1 MNYRFGP
8 FVVDLVDFD
17 RFVTPRVTDLLISN
31 DTYMYLV
38 NGTSLSL
45 KRRGKFLYG
54 VLCNKEA
61 SSIFYKLIIRPYDQ
75 AAFETDINE
84 LEF

>member
-38 NGTSLSL
+38 NGTSLRSKDAANFNMEFCVI
-45 KRRGKFLYG
+45 KRPRLFL
-54 VLCNKEA
+54 
-61 SSIFYKLIIRPYDQ
+61 
-75 AAFETDINE
+75 
-84 LEF
+84 